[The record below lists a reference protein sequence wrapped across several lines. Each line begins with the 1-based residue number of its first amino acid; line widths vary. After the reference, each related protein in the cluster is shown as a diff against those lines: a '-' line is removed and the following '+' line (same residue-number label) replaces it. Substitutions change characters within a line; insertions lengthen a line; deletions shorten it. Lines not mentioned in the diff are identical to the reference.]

1 MITVLRNNTRNRNV
15 NKALKVLN
23 EYLRYITKSE
33 MLVYLDEVTK
43 YLKPTENRNP
53 TENLNPLIY
62 SHRLIVRIKAGKITT
77 TQVYQFLFF
86 VLAHNIFSTADELTA
101 YIDLYGKDL
110 VL

>member
-1 MITVLRNNTRNRNV
+1 MITVLHNNIKDRNI
-15 NKALKVLN
+15 NKALKALN

-43 YLKPTENRNP
+43 YLKPI
-53 TENLNPLIY
+53 ENLNPLTS
-62 SHRLIVRIKAGKITT
+62 SHRLIVRVKAGKITT

-86 VLAHNIFSTADELTA
+86 VLAHNIFNSTDELTA

-110 VL
+110 IL

>member
-1 MITVLRNNTRNRNV
+1 MITVLRNNTKDRNI

-43 YLKPTENRNP
+43 YLKPTEN
-53 TENLNPLIY
+53 LNPLSS

-86 VLAHNIFSTADELTA
+86 ALAYHIFNTADELTA

-110 VL
+110 IL

>member
-43 YLKPTENRNP
+43 YLKPTEN
-53 TENLNPLIY
+53 LNPLIY

-86 VLAHNIFSTADELTA
+86 VLAHNIFSTTDELTA

>member
-1 MITVLRNNTRNRNV
+1 MITVLRNNTKDRNI
-15 NKALKVLN
+15 NKALKALN
-23 EYLRYITKSE
+23 EYLHYITKSE

-43 YLKPTENRNP
+43 YLKPTEN
-53 TENLNPLIY
+53 LNPLTS

-86 VLAHNIFSTADELTA
+86 VLAHNIFNTADELTA

-110 VL
+110 IL